1 MAFGLSPKHVQYLR
15 PENFEPEIFL
25 ILAISAAKKK
35 GWHVSF
41 VSEKGFIAYTNFSW
55 SSWSEEI
62 SVSIT
67 SGSVILKSECTGNQ
81 LMDWGKNKKNIQQ
94 LLKKL
99 EEVKNTI
106 TQEEIEKK
114 LEELREASASKKE
127 DVFNQPVLSSKEK
140 ITGFFSI
147 FNPTEGYF
155 VTPLLI
161 ICNILIFVAM
171 IYTGTHF
178 LFPDIHD
185 LLDWGANYRP
195 FILEG
200 QWWRLMVSCFLHIGI
215 LHLLFNMYALFYI
228 GLLLEPYLGKSR
240 FLAAYL
246 ISGIA
251 ASVASIW
258 WNGTV
263 VSAGASG
270 AIFGMYGVFLAL
282 LSTNLV
288 DKSVRKSLFTSIG
301 VFVVYNLVNG
311 LNPNNGVDN
320 AAHLGGLLT
329 GFVLGFGFVPSLKKF
344 ENRLLKFS
352 TIGGMAIVLLISSF
366 SLYKSIPN
374 DLVAY
379 EEGSDMEAYKKEI
392 ERFISME
399 SMALEVFALPEN
411 TPKDILLSEIKDRGI
426 YYWIENVKLI
436 DNLDKL
442 DLPESIRERNL
453 RLKDYCQFRIK
464 SFNLIYKSIEED
476 TDKYEKEINYYNEE
490 IEFILTE
497 LTGD

>member
-1 MAFGLSPKHVQYLR
+1 MAFGLSPKYVQYIR
-15 PENFEPEIFL
+15 TEHIEPKIFL
-25 ILAISAAKKK
+25 ILAIEAAKKK
-35 GWHVSF
+35 GWNVSF
-41 VSEKGFIAYTNFSW
+41 LSETGFIAYTNFSW

-67 SGSVILKSECTGNQ
+67 SGSVLLKSECTGNQ
-81 LMDWGKNKKNIQQ
+81 LMDWGKNKKNIQA
-94 LLKKL
+94 LLKIL
-99 EEVKNTI
+99 EELKTTI
-106 TQEEIEKK
+106 TQEEIEVK
-114 LEELREASASKKE
+114 LEELREASVSKKE
-127 DVFNQPVLSSKEK
+127 DIFSQPALSSKEK

-147 FNPTEGYF
+147 FNPIDGYF

-161 ICNILIFVAM
+161 ICNLLIFIAM

-178 LFPDIHD
+178 LFPDIQD

-195 FILEG
+195 FTVDG
-200 QWWRLMVSCFLHIGI
+200 QWWRLLVSCFLHIGI

-228 GLLLEPYLGKSR
+228 GLLLEPYLGKAR

-251 ASVASIW
+251 ASIASIW
-258 WNGTV
+258 WNGMV

-288 DKSVRKSLFTSIG
+288 DKSIRKSLFTSIG

-320 AAHLGGLLT
+320 AAHIGGLLT
-329 GFVLGFGFVPSLKKF
+329 GFVLGYGFVPSLKKF

-352 TIGGMAIVLLISSF
+352 TIGGMTLILLISSF
-366 SLYKSIPN
+366 TVYKTIPN
-374 DLVAY
+374 EMEVY
-379 EEGSDMEAYKKEI
+379 GEGSDLGIYQKEM
-392 ERFISME
+392 ERFVSME
-399 SMALEVFALPEN
+399 SMALEVFELPED

-426 YYWIENVKLI
+426 YYWVENVKLI

-442 DLPESIRERNL
+442 DLPLSLKEKNL
-453 RLKDYCQFRIK
+453 RLKDYCQLRIK
-464 SFNLIYKSIEED
+464 IFNLLYKSIEED
-476 TDKYEKEINYYNEE
+476 TDRYEKEIQFYSEE
-490 IEFILTE
+490 IEFIITE
-497 LTGD
+497 LTGN